1 MYCSDECANHDASHK
16 KFCPSKVAQYVE
28 IKQKCIVEALKIVGD
43 FDLMVGLL
51 MDDMK
56 KTVFDFDFSNSDDPM
71 YKKNL
76 LMSVNSLSTAG
87 VAGLCS
93 AGIRPN
99 PSELVAFPTEGASK
113 YLSIW
118 ATNAFNMHED
128 RRILFGPASGMYQFA
143 EDIGSGIFPFMSLLN
158 HSCYPNVDTTAVDNK
173 IVLTVSRPIKAGEQ
187 IFITYGYSSVSYK
200 LEERKQGLAD
210 YKFVCDCIACI
221 EDYPKLKKLPK
232 VKLCGFKEPPN
243 GVISREDAIKQ
254 FKINC
259 DLIEKNIKK
268 HPSYEI
274 MKLIDYNRFLL
285 YGLVRL

>member
-1 MYCSDECANHDASHK
+1 
-16 KFCPSKVAQYVE
+16 
-28 IKQKCIVEALKIVGD
+28 
-43 FDLMVGLL
+43 
-51 MDDMK
+51 
-56 KTVFDFDFSNSDDPM
+56 
-71 YKKNL
+71 
-76 LMSVNSLSTAG
+76 
-87 VAGLCS
+87 
-93 AGIRPN
+93 
-99 PSELVAFPTEGASK
+99 
-113 YLSIW
+113 
-118 ATNAFNMHED
+118 
-128 RRILFGPASGMYQFA
+128 
-143 EDIGSGIFPFMSLLN
+143 MSLLN

-173 IVLTVSRPIKAGEQ
+173 IVLTVTRPIKAGEQ
-187 IFITYGYSSVSYK
+187 IFTCYGCSSVSDTRK
-200 LEERKQGLAD
+200 ERKQGLAH
-210 YKFVCDCIACI
+210 YKFICDCIACI